1 MTWLTSGFG
10 ASLQLKSYKL
20 EFPGHQRLGL
30 GAFTAVP
37 QVQCTVGELRFRKP
51 HGVAKKTLTNSYL
64 LVIMLLFVVQSLSCV
79 PLFATPWTAARQA
92 PLSFTISW
100 RCHPTV
106 SSSVAPFSSRL
117 QYFPESGSFPVSRLF
132 ASDGRSI
139 GASASVLPMNI
150 QD

>member
-92 PLSFTISW
+92 PRHSPSPGDAIQPFHLLLPPSPPAFNIS
-100 RCHPTV
+100 
-106 SSSVAPFSSRL
+106 
-117 QYFPESGSFPVSRLF
+117 QNQDLF
-132 ASDGRSI
+132 
-139 GASASVLPMNI
+139 
-150 QD
+150 Q